1 MIYKF
6 IDEEQF
12 KDMKFYK
19 HFLITQEYG
28 RSLCEKEGILG
39 FFESDGILFDDSYND
54 FSYKDLSNI
63 VNAILTRAKVA
74 FKQQYENDLRGELDY
89 KAKFGIERINFSPEP
104 THFCSNIKPILE
116 AVENADIPKEAK
128 KEFFENNLSSLELSF
143 YTGYIGLNN
152 WIQEEMPNSKILK
165 EIVGNKINEIKEA
178 DIKISVNDKNSIS
191 YEEKCFNKMLNDYKA
206 DNSVSNLLNYEL
218 EMMVQQEKR
227 WLNETFIDGKFLCQG
242 SIYNSYNAS
251 APVDFILEEYEVDNK
266 AYTRVDGAF
275 FVKGTIDK
283 TMQKMMEYG
292 DIEYV
297 IGDFDVYQ
305 SFFDESGVIRTYIV
319 DEDLYFSGSY
329 EKAPNPV
336 KETLEAYY
344 RMEIDVGEYGILPV
358 VECQEELDDNT
369 RTM

>member
-1 MIYKF
+1 MIYEF
-6 IDEEQF
+6 RDEEQF

-39 FFESDGILFDDSYND
+39 FIESDGIPLGIDFDDSYKD
-54 FSYKDLSNI
+54 FSREDLSNI
-63 VNAILTRAKVA
+63 VNAILARAKVA

-89 KAKFGIERINFSPEP
+89 KAKFGIERINFRPEP
-104 THFCSNIKPILE
+104 THFVSNIKPILE

-206 DNSVSNLLNYEL
+206 DE
-218 EMMVQQEKR
+218 
-227 WLNETFIDGKFLCQG
+227 
-242 SIYNSYNAS
+242 
-251 APVDFILEEYEVDNK
+251 
-266 AYTRVDGAF
+266 AF
-275 FVKGTIDK
+275 FFDKEKKQQVIKADIFFKLNKDEMVNVLKDIQAIEILQTQRDFLNKLSKYRDSKKKTINSK
-283 TMQKMMEYG
+283 
-292 DIEYV
+292 IESLEKQLEKEKAIKV
-297 IGDFDVYQ
+297 G
-305 SFFDESGVIRTYIV
+305 FDE
-319 DEDLYFSGSY
+319 F
-329 EKAPNPV
+329 EKLIAQ
-336 KETLEAYY
+336 KLA
-344 RMEIDVGEYGILPV
+344 
-358 VECQEELDDNT
+358 
-369 RTM
+369 